1 MSILRFQ
8 RIQPSRIIL
17 YAVISVCG
25 AAADLWTKAAVY
37 RWLGQTQSV
46 YVVIEGFLH
55 LIWTENSG
63 AAFSVLTG
71 QRWLLTGISAA
82 ALIFLNAFFLT
93 GRIQGKWLAAACGC
107 LNAGI
112 IGNLYDRL
120 FNEGRVR
127 DFIDVFVGP
136 YHWPTFNIADSLLCI
151 GVGMLILHQWLRSEK
166 SVLPTDVPR

>member
-1 MSILRFQ
+1 MSLLKYQ
-8 RIQPSRIIL
+8 RIGGL
-17 YAVISVCG
+17 NAAVYVAASVLG

-46 YVVIEGFLH
+46 YVVIDGFLH

-63 AAFSVLTG
+63 AAFSLLSG
-71 QRWLLTGISAA
+71 QRWLLAGIAVA
-82 ALIFLNAFFLT
+82 ALIVLNGLFAL
-93 GRIQGKWLAAACGC
+93 GRIQGAWLAAACGC

-127 DFIDVFVGP
+127 DFIDVFVGS
-136 YHWPTFNIADSLLCI
+136 YHWPTFNVADSLLCV
-151 GVGMLILHQWLRSEK
+151 GMGMLIIHQWLFSGAK
-166 SVLPTDVPR
+166 APNVK